1 MSSQQRQESL
11 QVYITA
17 YVTGV
22 TGQLRVVITQY
33 SQNSLWR
40 EPISALTNQERALAL
55 HDSLGQ
61 RKCHNPS
68 LWLPSSPGFPPCVQ
82 STFIHRKGQVF
93 FGVNRV
99 LRRQI
104 GKKLR
109 YPEHISVCTCMH
121 AYACVH
127 RSMYFACVT
136 CWVWFQSC
144 WENQLRE
151 RGSHLQIA
159 ADPLSVQNVQLSLGF
174 ILDNKEVPN
183 NGQWQ

>member
-33 SQNSLWR
+33 SQNNLWI
-40 EPISALTNQERALAL
+40 EPISALMNQEHALAL
-55 HDSLGQ
+55 RDYLGQ
-61 RKCHNPS
+61 RKCHNPCYGC
-68 LWLPSSPGFPPCVQ
+68 LHLLGFPL
-82 STFIHRKGQVF
+82 VF
-93 FGVNRV
+93 RAHYSGSQKESSLLGVNRV

-109 YPEHISVCTCMH
+109 YPEHICVCTCMH
-121 AYACVH
+121 AYACMH
-127 RSMYFACVT
+127 RSMYIACVT

-144 WENQLRE
+144 WEYQLRE

-159 ADPLSVQNVQLSLGF
+159 ADPLSVQNVYLSLGF

-183 NGQWQ
+183 NSQ